1 MADAVVL
8 RGGAELSLRFD
19 TFPEKARQRLEDRIA
34 SLTEA
39 LQARIEGAA
48 PQKTGALRSEIKSR
62 MYADNPNRVA
72 GYVSVYAP
80 GVASAY
86 AKAATLEYGTSK
98 PRRIFKQG
106 VSTRLGRA
114 NRRVVKRMSKP
125 ARIQAFRYLRGPF
138 EDMEQTMRDELN
150 SVLAELTDEDNE

>member
-8 RGGAELSLRFD
+8 RGDTELSLRFD
-19 TFPEKARQRLEDRIA
+19 SFPQRARQRLEDRIA

-39 LQARIEGAA
+39 LQARIEAAA
-48 PQKTGALRSEIKSR
+48 PVRTGALRSEIKGR

-72 GYVSVYAP
+72 GYVSVFAP

-86 AKAATLEYGTSK
+86 PKAATLEYGTSK
-98 PRRIFKQG
+98 PRRVYQRG
-106 VSTRLGRA
+106 VATRLGRA
-114 NRRVVKRMSKP
+114 NRRVIQRISKP

-138 EDMEQTMRDELN
+138 EDMEQSMRDELN
-150 SVLAELTDEDNE
+150 SVLAELIDEDNG